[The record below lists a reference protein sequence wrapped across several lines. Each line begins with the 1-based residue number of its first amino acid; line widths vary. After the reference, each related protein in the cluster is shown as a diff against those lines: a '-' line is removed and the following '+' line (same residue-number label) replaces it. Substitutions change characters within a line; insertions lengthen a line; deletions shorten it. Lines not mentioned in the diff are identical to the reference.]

1 MSNEL
6 ISLKRLENASLEANI
21 DYEDDVFSNMGLLLY
36 FIPKNLDM
44 SNEEFL
50 NEIKDNLVSWQNL
63 RNNYPNCFDEC
74 SENDK

>member
-1 MSNEL
+1 MSKEL

-21 DYEDDVFSNMGLLLY
+21 DYEDDVFSNMSLLLY
-36 FIPKNLDM
+36 FISKNLDM

-50 NEIKDNLVSWQNL
+50 NEIKDNLVSWQNF

-74 SENDK
+74 NENDK

>member
-1 MSNEL
+1 MSKEL
-6 ISLKRLENASLEANI
+6 ISLKRLENGSLEANI

-36 FIPKNLDM
+36 FISKNLDM
-44 SNEEFL
+44 SNEELL
-50 NEIKDNLVSWQNL
+50 NETKDNLVSWQNL

>member
-1 MSNEL
+1 MSKEL

-36 FIPKNLDM
+36 FISKNLDM

-50 NEIKDNLVSWQNL
+50 NEIKDNLVSWQNF
-63 RNNYPNCFDEC
+63 RNNYSNCFDEC
-74 SENDK
+74 NENDK